1 MKTHLTYFIAAF
13 VVGCLAALAARAAW
27 FQPYADHSGH
37 PVAPAYS
44 QMVTNPAAPAVDPH
58 AGHTAPA
65 GPAAPAVAPVPPT
78 ASAPAA
84 DPHAGH
90 GAMNTGATVN
100 TVCAICGMDVDP
112 SIKPATYKGKLV
124 GFGCRMCPPKFAAD
138 PERYGPAALE
148 NRVVAN

>member
-1 MKTHLTYFIAAF
+1 MRTHLAYFIAAF
-13 VVGCLAALAARAAW
+13 AAGCIAALAARAAW
-27 FQPYADHSGH
+27 FQPYVDHSGH
-37 PVAPAYS
+37 PAAPAYS
-44 QMVTNPAAPAVDPH
+44 QMVTNPSAPAVDPH
-58 AGHTAPA
+58 AGHTS
-65 GPAAPAVAPVPPT
+65 PAAPAAPAAAP
-78 ASAPAA
+78 ASEAKPAA

-90 GAMNTGATVN
+90 GAMKTGVPVN

-148 NRVVAN
+148 NRVVSN

>member
-1 MKTHLTYFIAAF
+1 MKTHLTFFIAAF
-13 VVGCLAALAARAAW
+13 AVGCLAALAARAAW

-44 QMVTNPAAPAVDPH
+44 QMVTNTAAPATDPH
-58 AGHTAPA
+58 AGHAAPA
-65 GPAAPAVAPVPPT
+65 QPAAPAVAP
-78 ASAPAA
+78 APAA

-90 GAMNTGATVN
+90 GAMKTGATVN

-148 NRVVAN
+148 NRVVEN

>member
-1 MKTHLTYFIAAF
+1 MKTHLTSFIAAF

-44 QMVTNPAAPAVDPH
+44 QMVTNTAAPAEDPPSGH
-58 AGHTAPA
+58 AAPA
-65 GPAAPAVAPVPPT
+65 QPAAPAVAP
-78 ASAPAA
+78 APAA

-90 GAMNTGATVN
+90 GAMKTGATVN

-148 NRVVAN
+148 NRVVEN

>member
-27 FQPYADHSGH
+27 FQPYADHSGPPAA
-37 PVAPAYS
+37 PVYA
-44 QMVTNPAAPAVDPH
+44 QMVTNP
-58 AGHTAPA
+58 
-65 GPAAPAVAPVPPT
+65 
-78 ASAPAA
+78 SAPAA

-90 GAMNTGATVN
+90 TAPAAPAAPAVAPVPAVAPAPAVDPHAGHGALKTGATVN

-148 NRVVAN
+148 NRVVEN